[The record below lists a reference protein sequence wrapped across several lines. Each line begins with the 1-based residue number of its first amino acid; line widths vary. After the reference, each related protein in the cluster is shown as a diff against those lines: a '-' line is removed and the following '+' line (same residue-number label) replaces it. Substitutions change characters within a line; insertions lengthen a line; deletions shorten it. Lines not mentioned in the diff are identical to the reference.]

1 MGGQTAPQNRIA
13 AKIERDVRRA
23 EAIRLARDGST
34 YAEIADRLGYSSPQ
48 AAHRDVKAALAP
60 AAKALR
66 EAGIEYL
73 AIQAMRL
80 EQAHADMRAV
90 FEEYGGEYSD
100 AADQRIAAV
109 LATVRISESFRKLIG
124 LDAPAKTETK
134 TTLDATVGYA
144 IAVSP
149 EELEQL

>member
-1 MGGQTAPQNRIA
+1 MAQAPPRQDRVA
-13 AKIERDVRRA
+13 AKIERDLRRT
-23 EAIRLARDGST
+23 EAIKLAVAGHT
-34 YAEIADRLGYSSPQ
+34 YQAIADRLGYSSPQ

-60 AAKALR
+60 AAKAVR
-66 EAGIEYL
+66 EAGAEYY

-80 EQAHADMRAV
+80 EQAHHDMRAI

-109 LATVRISESFRKLIG
+109 LATVRIGESYRKLVG
-124 LDAPAKTETK
+124 LDAPAKTENK
-134 TTLDATVGYA
+134 TVLDATVGYQV
-144 IAVSP
+144 AVAP